1 MKKSRWIAMM
11 AAANLFVLSLAAT
24 AYSADIEIIGTDESE
39 VQTEAPAIAV
49 QPEASRQA
57 QDAVSAVS
65 SENGAADAASS
76 GQETEADGTQPDQA
90 VPSEGIL
97 NPEKEHITS

>member
-49 QPEASRQA
+49 QPEASLQA

-65 SENGAADAASS
+65 SENGAADAA
-76 GQETEADGTQPDQA
+76 GFRGTGAANTDAGTCGEAYSFQGR
-90 VPSEGIL
+90 VFRS
-97 NPEKEHITS
+97 